1 MSIITSFRA
10 GLAFFTRIPVGS
22 APLPPTLSGVVAW
35 LPAVGLLV
43 GALAALAL
51 LLAARL
57 GLPAALCGI
66 GAALVWTVITGGL
79 HLDGVA
85 DCGDGLLVETS
96 PERRLTI
103 MKDSRLGSFG
113 ALALFFVLSTKVT
126 ALAAL
131 AGTAPLHAL
140 GACCLAGLLGRCQVF
155 VGMRLPSARPGGLG
169 SMMHDGMKPR
179 YAYTALGLCLAACL
193 VMGRHGLYGLLAAG
207 LVAFRLLSAAR
218 KRIGGVT
225 GDVFGA
231 LIETTECAVLAVCG
245 CKDAPE
251 ALSGREYETL
261 DGGARLYAVPP
272 SVMEAVMA
280 EWQSVYPMQIYAPQE
295 AQDDAERAYILIL
308 PE

>member
-1 MSIITSFRA
+1 MKTIDKLSF
-10 GLAFFTRIPVGS
+10 V
-22 APLPPTLSGVVAW
+22 PL
-35 LPAVGLLV
+35 
-43 GALAALAL
+43 LAL
-51 LLAARL
+51 LLFAGSCEKDGGVFMRENDAI
-57 GLPAALCGI
+57 ACDCTEQSISQNVLC
-66 GAALVWTVITGGL
+66 
-79 HLDGVA
+79 DGEWVA

-113 ALALFFVLSTKVT
+113 ALALFFVLSTKVA

-131 AGTAPLHAL
+131 AGMAPLHAL

-179 YAYTALGLCLAACL
+179 YAYTALGLCLTACL

-231 LIETTECAVLAVCG
+231 LIETTECAVLAVC
-245 CKDAPE
+245 C
-251 ALSGREYETL
+251 
-261 DGGARLYAVPP
+261 
-272 SVMEAVMA
+272 
-280 EWQSVYPMQIYAPQE
+280 
-295 AQDDAERAYILIL
+295 L
-308 PE
+308 P

>member
-66 GAALVWTVITGGL
+66 GATLVWTVITGGL

-113 ALALFFVLSTKVT
+113 ALALFVVLSTKVA

-131 AGTAPLHAL
+131 AGTTPLHAL

-179 YAYTALGLCLAACL
+179 YAYTALGDGTAWPLRPAGGRTGGLPAVVRGPQAHRR
-193 VMGRHGLYGLLAAG
+193 RHGRRLRGPHRDHGMRRAGGLLP
-207 LVAFRLLSAAR
+207 
-218 KRIGGVT
+218 
-225 GDVFGA
+225 
-231 LIETTECAVLAVCG
+231 AV
-245 CKDAPE
+245 
-251 ALSGREYETL
+251 RT
-261 DGGARLYAVPP
+261 
-272 SVMEAVMA
+272 
-280 EWQSVYPMQIYAPQE
+280 
-295 AQDDAERAYILIL
+295 
-308 PE
+308 

>member
-1 MSIITSFRA
+1 
-10 GLAFFTRIPVGS
+10 
-22 APLPPTLSGVVAW
+22 
-35 LPAVGLLV
+35 
-43 GALAALAL
+43 
-51 LLAARL
+51 
-57 GLPAALCGI
+57 
-66 GAALVWTVITGGL
+66 
-79 HLDGVA
+79 
-85 DCGDGLLVETS
+85 
-96 PERRLTI
+96 

-113 ALALFFVLSTKVT
+113 ALALFFVLSTKVA

-131 AGTAPLHAL
+131 AGTTPLHAL

-231 LIETTECAVLAVCG
+231 LIETTECAVLAVC
-245 CKDAPE
+245 C
-251 ALSGREYETL
+251 
-261 DGGARLYAVPP
+261 
-272 SVMEAVMA
+272 
-280 EWQSVYPMQIYAPQE
+280 
-295 AQDDAERAYILIL
+295 L
-308 PE
+308 P

>member
-22 APLPPTLSGVVAW
+22 APLLPTLSGVVAW

-113 ALALFFVLSTKVT
+113 ALALFFVLSTKVA

-231 LIETTECAVLAVCG
+231 LIETTECAVLAVC
-245 CKDAPE
+245 C
-251 ALSGREYETL
+251 
-261 DGGARLYAVPP
+261 
-272 SVMEAVMA
+272 
-280 EWQSVYPMQIYAPQE
+280 
-295 AQDDAERAYILIL
+295 L
-308 PE
+308 P